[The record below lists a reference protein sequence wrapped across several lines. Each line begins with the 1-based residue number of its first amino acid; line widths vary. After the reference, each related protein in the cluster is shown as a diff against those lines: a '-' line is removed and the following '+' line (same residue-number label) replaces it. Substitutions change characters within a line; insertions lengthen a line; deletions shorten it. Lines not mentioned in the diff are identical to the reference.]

1 MAPRRLL
8 RKVLRYRDQ
17 NGGGVEQHA
26 AHWRGFRFT
35 AGPVVVSAV
44 GPWGEVQVWASTE
57 QEGRRVIRHAAAVAG
72 FNPDTD
78 PEGEWLVSTVSN
90 PRYGRVCTVEVL
102 DTADGLAVSKRDG
115 PSGPPEW
122 IE

>member
-17 NGGGVEQHA
+17 DGGTVEQHA
-26 AHWRGFRFT
+26 AHWRGFRFQ
-35 AGPVVVSAV
+35 AGPVIVAAV
-44 GPWGEVQVWASTE
+44 GPWGTVQVWASSE
-57 QEGRRVIRHAAAVAG
+57 GEGRRVIRHAAAVAG

-78 PEGEWLVSTVSN
+78 PDAEWIVSRCDD

-102 DTADGLAVSKRDG
+102 DTADGLAVSKRPG

-122 IE
+122 ID